1 MASDGLADA
10 ISAASLVLAGLAAL
24 YTLWLPEVTAARAIK
39 KEGDPNN
46 RGPQKLKA
54 DAALRPKALP
64 LALAS
69 GAVVLILVPRG
80 VCIVVEVILHWRE
93 WAYDDIKALFL
104 LVLGLQSMLAVAA
117 IRQFSDLRRVRKG
130 LDA

>member
-24 YTLWLPEVTAARAIK
+24 YTLWLPDVTAARAIK
-39 KEGDPNN
+39 KEGNPDD
-46 RGPQKLKA
+46 RGPQKLKV
-54 DAALRPKALP
+54 DAALWPKALP

-69 GAVVLILVPRG
+69 GAVVAILLPRA
-80 VCIVVEVILHWRE
+80 VCIFVEVALHWRE

-104 LVLGLQSMLAVAA
+104 LVLGLQSFLAVAA
-117 IRQFSDLRRVRKG
+117 IHQLRDLQNVRKK